1 MGSERAIVRLL
12 GPRRIGK
19 TELVSNYARTCAVPI
34 LNINIKP
41 IAPDLAPSLVVR
53 AVLAREITG
62 LAATAPDL
70 LAAYSKLRA
79 RVAPTPTID
88 ADMEVAY
95 TLRWLELAAGK
106 LEIRPIIFFDEI
118 HELVLKSNPD
128 VGMATVWAIR
138 NEIQQHRHCRYVFS
152 SGNQRLFSQLDAT
165 GSAPL
170 LHLGTLLESSQ
181 RS

>member
-62 LAATAPDL
+62 LAATAPEL
-70 LAAYSKLRA
+70 LAAYSKLRVRA

-106 LEIRPIIFFDEI
+106 LEIRPIIFSM
-118 HELVLKSNPD
+118 KSMN
-128 VGMATVWAIR
+128 W
-138 NEIQQHRHCRYVFS
+138 S
-152 SGNQRLFSQLDAT
+152 
-165 GSAPL
+165 
-170 LHLGTLLESSQ
+170 
-181 RS
+181 